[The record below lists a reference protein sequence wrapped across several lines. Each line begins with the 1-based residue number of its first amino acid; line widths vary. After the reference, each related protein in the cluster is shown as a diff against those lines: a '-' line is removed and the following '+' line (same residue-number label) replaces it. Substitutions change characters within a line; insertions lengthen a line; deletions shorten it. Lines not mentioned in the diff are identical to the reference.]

1 MYRSDL
7 IKLCDPMKP
16 EEVLRHLSELQD
28 ALEKS
33 AWGTAEDLQAVTAVV
48 KVLGAVLP
56 GDAGMSLEE
65 HRHRG
70 FGRD

>member
-7 IKLCDPMKP
+7 ITLCDPMKP
-16 EEVLRHLSELQD
+16 EEVLRHLSELQE

-33 AWGTAEDLQAVTAVV
+33 AWGTAEDLQAVTAGA
-48 KVLGAVLP
+48 KVLQAVLP
-56 GDAGMSLEE
+56 GDPGLSLEQQ
-65 HRHRG
+65 RMRG

>member
-16 EEVLRHLSELQD
+16 EDVLKHLLELQD

-33 AWGTAEDLQAVTAVV
+33 AWGTAEDLQAVTAGV
-48 KVLGAVLP
+48 KVLEAVLP
-56 GDAGMSLEE
+56 GDPGLSLEQQ
-65 HRHRG
+65 RQRG